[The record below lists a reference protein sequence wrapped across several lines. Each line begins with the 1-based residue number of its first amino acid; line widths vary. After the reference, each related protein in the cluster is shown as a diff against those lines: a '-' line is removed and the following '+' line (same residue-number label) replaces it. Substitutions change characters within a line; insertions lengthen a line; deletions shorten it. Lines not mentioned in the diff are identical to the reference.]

1 MKCSIC
7 KEEINN
13 PFSNDPDG
21 DDLMA
26 FSHNAQPIN
35 DGRCCDDCN
44 TLVIIERIKE
54 MSNDNARSTR

>member
-1 MKCSIC
+1 MECSIC

-26 FSHNAQPIN
+26 FSHNAEPIN
-35 DGRCCDDCN
+35 GGRCCGTCN
-44 TLVIIERIKE
+44 STFVIPHRIRLQFE
-54 MSNDNARSTR
+54 SECG